1 MSVGNDTMDVMCN
14 HEKVMCVLGDGS
26 SLDCNSFC
34 PLCEGEGEYCPT
46 CHEHEWGVE
55 KGISFCL
62 QCSEFEDVLKGS
74 YE

>member
-1 MSVGNDTMDVMCN
+1 MCE
-14 HEKVMCVLGDGS
+14 HEKAICIVGDGDS

-46 CHEHEWGVE
+46 CHEHEWGIE

-62 QCSEFEDVLKGS
+62 LCMQFEDVL
-74 YE
+74 ENVNE